1 MEVKFIFTKEDLLQ
15 ARLAGLGES
24 PAVKIR
30 RVVFILLPLL
40 VMLVLAIVLH
50 RLFQVEG
57 ENNYLIPGVLLGF
70 AVLYIVIVI
79 TNRRHRARIEIEN
92 KLKTDASA
100 LGDYTI
106 DIQDPGLK
114 VTHNGEMFWP
124 WENIQAILAN
134 GDYCH
139 IQTQDGKEVVVAAEK
154 IGGDTAFQVFVKL
167 CVTLHY
173 FQPRLDKSRPKHK
186 VNLDPWSILWKPH
199 KLKTDDGIQLKMAEP
214 KEPANRRIR
223 KPGNKPSN

>member
-1 MEVKFIFTKEDLLQ
+1 MEVKFNFTKEDLFR

-24 PAVKIR
+24 PAVKVR

-40 VMLVLAIVLH
+40 VLLVLAIFVH

-57 ENNYLIPGVLLGF
+57 ENNYLVPGVLLGF
-70 AVLYIVIVI
+70 AALYIVIVI
-79 TNRRHRARIEIEN
+79 SNRRYRARKEIEE
-92 KLKTDASA
+92 KLKTDARA
-100 LGDYTI
+100 LGEYTI

-114 VTHNGEMFWP
+114 VVHNGEMFWP
-124 WENIQAILAN
+124 WEDIQNILAN

-139 IQTQDGKEVVVAAEK
+139 IQTQDGKEVVIAADK

-199 KLKTDDGIQLKMAEP
+199 KLKTDDGIELKMAET
-214 KEPANRRIR
+214 KEEKDRRAR
-223 KPGNKPSN
+223 QARNKPA